1 MFAQSPT
8 PSKAQS
14 TSTTPKMPSSTAS
27 KILTS
32 TTLKTPTSITSK
44 IPTSTTYAGKVT
56 CIAIPPYI
64 NKGHDE
70 WCTMNCNLGNCPS
83 NMCSCHPAD

>member
-1 MFAQSPT
+1 MFAQNPT

-14 TSTTPKMPSSTAS
+14 TSTTPKMPSSPS
-27 KILTS
+27 KILSS
-32 TTLKTPTSITSK
+32 TTQASTTPK
-44 IPTSTTYAGKVT
+44 IPTSRTYARKVT

>member
-8 PSKAQS
+8 PSKVQS
-14 TSTTPKMPSSTAS
+14 TSTTPKVPSSTS
-27 KILTS
+27 TTPKIITSTTPKILTS
-32 TTLKTPTSITSK
+32 TT
-44 IPTSTTYAGKVT
+44 YGGKVT

>member
-8 PSKAQS
+8 PSKVQS
-14 TSTTPKMPSSTAS
+14 TSTAPKVPSSTSTTSKIITSTTPK
-27 KILTS
+27 IL
-32 TTLKTPTSITSK
+32 
-44 IPTSTTYAGKVT
+44 TSTTYAGKVT

>member
-8 PSKAQS
+8 PSKVQS
-14 TSTTPKMPSSTAS
+14 TSTTPKVPSFTSKTS
-27 KILTS
+27 KIITS
-32 TTLKTPTSITSK
+32 TTPK
-44 IPTSTTYAGKVT
+44 ILTSTTYAGKVT

>member
-8 PSKAQS
+8 PSKVQYTSITTKMSSS
-14 TSTTPKMPSSTAS
+14 TSTMSKTIMSTTPKIS
-27 KILTS
+27 
-32 TTLKTPTSITSK
+32 
-44 IPTSTTYAGKVT
+44 TSTTYAGKVT
-56 CIAIPPYI
+56 CKAIPPYI

-70 WCTMNCNLGNCPS
+70 WCTINCNLGNCPS

>member
-8 PSKAQS
+8 ATKVQS
-14 TSTTPKMPSSTAS
+14 TSTTPTMPSF
-27 KILTS
+27 
-32 TTLKTPTSITSK
+32 TSITSK
-44 IPTSTTYAGKVT
+44 IQTSTTYAGKVT

>member
-8 PSKAQS
+8 PSKVKSTFTTPEVPSSAS
-14 TSTTPKMPSSTAS
+14 TTSKIITSTTPK
-27 KILTS
+27 IL
-32 TTLKTPTSITSK
+32 
-44 IPTSTTYAGKVT
+44 TSTTYAGKVT

>member
-1 MFAQSPT
+1 MFAQNPT

-14 TSTTPKMPSSTAS
+14 TSTTPKMPSSTTS

-32 TTLKTPTSITSK
+32 TTLKTPTSITPK

-64 NKGHDE
+64 TKGHDK

-83 NMCSCHPAD
+83 NMCSCHPAN

>member
-8 PSKAQS
+8 PSKVKS
-14 TSTTPKMPSSTAS
+14 TSTTPKVPSSTSTTS
-27 KILTS
+27 KIITS
-32 TTLKTPTSITSK
+32 TTPK
-44 IPTSTTYAGKVT
+44 ILTSTTYAGKVT

-70 WCTMNCNLGNCPS
+70 WCTMNCNLGNCPL

>member
-8 PSKAQS
+8 PSMVQS
-14 TSTTPKMPSSTAS
+14 TSTTPKVPSST
-27 KILTS
+27 S
-32 TTLKTPTSITSK
+32 TTSK
-44 IPTSTTYAGKVT
+44 IVISTTPKILTSTTYAGKVT

>member
-1 MFAQSPT
+1 MFAQNPT

-14 TSTTPKMPSSTAS
+14 TSTTPKMPSSTS
-27 KILTS
+27 KILSS
-32 TTLKTPTSITSK
+32 TTQASTTPK
-44 IPTSTTYAGKVT
+44 IPTSRTYARKVT

>member
-1 MFAQSPT
+1 MFAQNPT

-14 TSTTPKMPSSTAS
+14 TSATPKMPSST
-27 KILTS
+27 S
-32 TTLKTPTSITSK
+32 TTSK
-44 IPTSTTYAGKVT
+44 IVISTTPKILTSTTYAGKVT
-56 CIAIPPYI
+56 CIAIPPYMD
-64 NKGHDE
+64 KGHDE